1 MKSEQHSVFIFLVL
15 LGFFLK
21 WVNKEYWMTFTL
33 DLYFSFRLACSLMT
47 DWKLMLWFSLSST
60 LSCAWSLTRFIF
72 SSDGTRSGGWEL
84 CADRQEGAAVV
95 SGDGIQRGPR
105 VQEQVG
111 EAVRPLLVAAARP
124 ARRQLFLP
132 RLRLLLFR
140 AAAGRRGPVAQ
151 LPDPGGRHQGPAAGA
166 GFSKVH
172 PRRLLRL
179 GTSSVDPPS
188 PSPLK

>member
-1 MKSEQHSVFIFLVL
+1 M
-15 LGFFLK
+15 
-21 WVNKEYWMTFTL
+21 
-33 DLYFSFRLACSLMT
+33 
-47 DWKLMLWFSLSST
+47 
-60 LSCAWSLTRFIF
+60 
-72 SSDGTRSGGWEL
+72 
-84 CADRQEGAAVV
+84 

-188 PSPLK
+188 PPPPPPTTSGIAVSRFSRRFSFSTFTTGTKGEEWNVIGSCSTRWLLLKPFEWLVTISRWGLFLRFFCH